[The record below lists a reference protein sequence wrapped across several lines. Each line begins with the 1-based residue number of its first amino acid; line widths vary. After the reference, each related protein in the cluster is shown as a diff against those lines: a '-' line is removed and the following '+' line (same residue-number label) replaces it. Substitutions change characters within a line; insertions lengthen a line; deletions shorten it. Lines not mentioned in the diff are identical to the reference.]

1 MLLHCRVLTCTY
13 LGLVY
18 GIVFYNTPTDTLTGL
33 RNRMSICFL
42 IPMLASLLPFVSI
55 SLFTNDKKVYLAD
68 SSAKL
73 YRPWAYYTSK
83 VRSGMAQGMAVCWC
97 FLREC
102 HDRGLLHVGATVKH
116 VQDVITPGTG
126 AGSIA

>member
-1 MLLHCRVLTCTY
+1 MLLLLCRVLTCTY

-42 IPMLASLLPFVSI
+42 IPMLAALLPYVSI
-55 SLFTNDKKVYLAD
+55 SMFTNDKKVYLAD

-83 VRSGMAQGMAVCWC
+83 VCSGMAYVMSVCWC
-97 FLREC
+97 LCRAC
-102 HDRGLLHVGATVKH
+102 SRCDH
-116 VQDVITPGTG
+116 TPGLVL
-126 AGSIA
+126 AALHSKPH